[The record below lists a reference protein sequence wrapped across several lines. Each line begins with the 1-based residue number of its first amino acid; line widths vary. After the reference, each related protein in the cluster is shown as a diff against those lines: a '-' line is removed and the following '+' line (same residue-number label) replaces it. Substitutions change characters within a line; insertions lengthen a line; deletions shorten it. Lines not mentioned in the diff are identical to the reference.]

1 MEDNNINLIIK
12 SDIKH
17 TPPITSGI
25 KTRSYYSGN
34 NVIKELALL
43 NECKTTEINYYENY
57 TLKQL
62 THIAKYYQLNRPRRK
77 LQLCKQ
83 LALYETDITN
93 YAIVFK
99 RKKMWHYLHKIKED
113 NYLKKYLIFD

>member
-1 MEDNNINLIIK
+1 MDDNNINLIIK
-12 SDIKH
+12 NSVE
-17 TPPITSGI
+17 PIPLITRGI

-34 NVIKELALL
+34 NIIKELELL
-43 NECKTTEINYYENY
+43 NECKSTEIDYYENY

-62 THIAKYYQLNRPRRK
+62 VHIAKYYKLNRPRRK

-93 YAIVFK
+93 YEIVFK